1 MATSA
6 TLAASVKQAAR
17 GYERSKRKRAKPTER
32 GGIVAESDAR
42 SRQRNAARA
51 ARFAA
56 AASPATA
63 SLSAS
68 PPASKKQRRRQARR
82 DAASASSEGASAA
95 RIVGTCEALEKAY
108 FRITSAPDPS
118 TVRPLRV
125 LRRALVWVQGMWSDA
140 VTIALAADDDDDDDD
155 DDFVRDRSRPPSVDS
170 DEYAPVC
177 EQLKSIRQDC
187 TLQGLEGDFA
197 IKVYE
202 THARIA
208 LEAGDFDEFNRCQT
222 KLAELHLSYEMRSL
236 STAKSSS
243 AASHSNRARLKAGAD
258 ERELPAVRYIACST
272 SSQQAG
278 LHPHRGEFLAYR
290 VLYELSSSLQS
301 AKHGRA
307 ALTGLLQSL
316 PAHERALPP
325 VHRAL
330 RVVRAA
336 LAGDYFEFWRL
347 HTRVEE
353 SGDMEIY
360 LIEELVAVMRNDAL
374 LATLAAFRPTL
385 PCKVLQRML
394 GFRTARGAMGKKR
407 EASACRAWLRK
418 RDVVLRKFSA
428 EEDDAEEGKK
438 QKKKKKKKKKQ
449 KRVRWVLDVVATKTR
464 LATLN
469 RVERGGKA

>member
-6 TLAASVKQAAR
+6 TLLAASVKQAAR

-243 AASHSNRARLKAGAD
+243 AAL
-258 ERELPAVRYIACST
+258 

-360 LIEELVAVMRNDAL
+360 LIEELVGVMRNDAL

-438 QKKKKKKKKKQ
+438 QKKKKKKKKQ